1 MRLGLIGLPSSGKT
15 TIFNALTGS
24 RLPTG
29 VPHAPG
35 KTEVHT
41 AVADVPDD
49 RLLALSALFRPRKT
63 TPAKVTYA
71 DIGGLRARAGK
82 EGLPGALLNQLEQ
95 MDGFLHVARAFDDPS
110 VPHPLDGVDPAR
122 DLAAMEAEFVLDDL
136 LTVERRLERLTEER
150 QKVMRDRAAVER
162 DQALFQRLH
171 AVLSEGHPL
180 RSQSFTT
187 EETRLLSGFGLISR
201 IPVLTLVNL
210 AEGQAMP
217 DLGPGGAGTAVLG
230 LQGKLEMEIAQLAPE
245 EAQAFLQEY
254 GIEEPGRR
262 RVIRAS
268 YQLLGLLSFFTVGED
283 EVRAWTLARG
293 ASALDAADTIHSDLA
308 RGFIRAEVIPAEELL
323 ALGGLAQAR
332 TQGRLRLEGKEYLV
346 ADGEVVH
353 IKFNV

>member
-1 MRLGLIGLPSSGKT
+1 MKLGIIGLPSSGKT

-35 KTEVHT
+35 KSEVHT
-41 AVADVPDD
+41 AVADVPDE
-49 RLLALSALFRPRKT
+49 RLLSLSALFRPRKT

-71 DIGGLRARAGK
+71 DIGGLQARAGK

-95 MDGFLHVARAFDDPS
+95 MDGFLHVVRAFDDPA

-122 DLAAMEAEFVLDDL
+122 DLAAMEAEFILDDL

-150 QKVMRDRAAVER
+150 QKVMRDRAAIER

-171 AVLSEGHPL
+171 GVLSEGQPL
-180 RSQSFTT
+180 GSQTFTA

-201 IPVLTLVNL
+201 IPVLALVNL
-210 AEGQAMP
+210 AEGQTLP
-217 DLGPGGAGTAVLG
+217 ELGPAGAGAAVLG
-230 LQGKLEMEIAQLAPE
+230 LQGKLEMEIAQLAPD
-245 EAQAFLQEY
+245 EAQAFLEEY

-262 RVIRAS
+262 RVIRTS

-283 EVRAWTLARG
+283 EVRAWTLSKG
-293 ASALDAADTIHSDLA
+293 ATALDAAGTIHTDLA
-308 RGFIRAEVIPAEELL
+308 RGFIRAEVIPAHELL
-323 ALGGLAQAR
+323 ALGGLTQAR
-332 TQGRLRLEGKEYLV
+332 SQGRLRLEGKEYVV